1 MDALA
6 SRIKEQLGDV
16 ELDKSIEALVE
27 DAIAASGVNAND
39 DRAVAALLE
48 NSSDKVMADVM
59 VKGRAAQVAQF
70 VSELKGLDAEAL
82 SAILAQM

>member
-1 MDALA
+1 
-6 SRIKEQLGDV
+6 
-16 ELDKSIEALVE
+16 
-27 DAIAASGVNAND
+27 
-39 DRAVAALLE
+39 LLE

-59 VKGRAAQVAQF
+59 VKGRDAQVAQF

>member
-1 MDALA
+1 
-6 SRIKEQLGDV
+6 
-16 ELDKSIEALVE
+16 
-27 DAIAASGVNAND
+27 
-39 DRAVAALLE
+39 
-48 NSSDKVMADVM
+48 MADVM